1 MPVKN
6 SILRGHIDLIP
17 TRSDFEY
24 MEQRPDASQQP
35 AETVHDNMTHL
46 EEERPHLRRYALS
59 LARDADD
66 AEDLVQDCLVRA
78 LDKADSFEEGTH
90 LRRWLFTILR
100 NLHIDRRR
108 RQSRR
113 GIDLPL
119 NDWEPALS
127 RPASQEDR
135 IELNDVLSRFETL
148 RECDREI
155 LRLSVF
161 EGLPHD
167 AIAERMNVAVGT
179 VKSRLSR
186 ARATLER

>member
-1 MPVKN
+1 
-6 SILRGHIDLIP
+6 
-17 TRSDFEY
+17 
-24 MEQRPDASQQP
+24 MEQDRDAASTATEP
-35 AETVHDNMTHL
+35 VHDDMSRL

-59 LARDADD
+59 LARDVDD

-78 LDKADSFEEGTH
+78 LDKADRFEEGTH

-108 RQSRR
+108 RRARR
-113 GIDLPL
+113 GVDVPL
-119 NDWEPALS
+119 NDWEPAAS
-127 RPASQEDR
+127 RPPAQEDH
-135 IELNDVLSRFETL
+135 IELNDVLARFESL
-148 RECDREI
+148 RECDQEV

-167 AIAERMNVAVGT
+167 AIAERMDVAVGT

-186 ARATLER
+186 ARDALAS